1 MRKLISFAAL
11 LVALLSTAQA
21 WGATTEADTLSG
33 KRYYNVK
40 KMLLYEKSKENTADV
55 QPELTGDHSSWVHP
69 FARYRALV
77 GRDCTVNDIFTTV
90 GVASWPKGLGKM
102 TNDTLSDYTSYVNGV
117 EVVGVYNPVTS
128 VRDMTRHYAKGTTAG
143 FCIGQEGGSGVLSVK
158 LIKQFTLEFYLEGKK
173 VGAVYGTS
181 GSNFNGVNVSLG
193 SLPGSKNAT
202 YNIQAVAPEEFDEV
216 RLVNTGVQ
224 VSVVSVLDVHY
235 AYVGEPTLYTLTNK
249 DKTGKTT
256 SKLKDFDDYCSDY
269 ELTKSEDVSGPG
281 DLVDADITNS
291 VLGKAVIM
299 IGSTIPLK
307 ARTYTSGGE
316 SFAPGSVVGFKGVG
330 GSALNL
336 SLFGGGLLIRT
347 WDQNN
352 NEVERFR
359 MDQSVLGLSLIKGGE
374 SNLSF
379 ITTKSFS
386 GVSIQYVGLL
396 NLDLGGTVFNYA
408 FVEPAPDIDHHCDI
422 DPTPDM
428 NICDDQTTAQLNHNN
443 KVPVTW
449 SVESKPE
456 GSSATIDQNGYV
468 TGMKEGAGSKYTFRA
483 TSTDG
488 CYDTVTITK
497 NQGATSKNAAFY
509 EIPITNKNNTNKV
522 FELSDPFPGVT
533 GSLVSISKFEDTEN
547 LLDED
552 LTNYATYVPGLEV
565 AGNVGVVAI
574 QTKDKQTTFRKALG
588 INQDDSIKIGFLV
601 QYRGT
606 GLDLNL
612 LNGYSLKFY
621 LNGNDEP
628 QYSEDLKQANVLNL
642 GLAGSKKIQKVE
654 LAAVVPANV
663 DFDQMA
669 LLHNGVLGLNG
680 SAISFFYPFYE
691 TGEAIT
697 MSDDPL
703 ACDHTVVSAVVKTD
717 PKAKT
722 PSSGASIDG
731 NLTGIYNTV
740 SVADGIDDLSAIID
754 DNLTTGVTLG
764 SVASVGGGTK
774 IAVKLGHKAD
784 YRQQLAIVMDN
795 NDYQSIFGHKDNKG
809 QGLDPLGV
817 GVGKWMKVETY
828 LDGQPTGDT
837 KTDWNVLGADV
848 LTTKGHNIYVWNPTK
863 QYDEVVITLANV
875 LGVAGVQKIYGIV
888 LQSDIDGDGIPD
900 CKDDDSCNGQ
910 IEAVGKPQA
919 CLNSDI
925 TFTFKGKN
933 GITYKVEAADQTK
946 GLMDAT
952 PASKVENDGSVTY
965 TCSVKTTKA
974 GVFSARVLQEKASSL
989 TGYQQDG
996 VIDYVVHP
1004 LVSHWNP
1011 NTTSTDWNVW
1021 SNWIEGSP
1029 YACTDVVIPAGA
1041 KVYPV
1046 LADPHTTNDNSC
1058 NGIHFEPGAA
1068 VENVFKLRYDSAW
1081 VDLALK
1087 NGEASLWTAP
1097 MGQVYSGDFYA
1108 SEVGEDKYFTA
1119 LTDET
1124 DPVNFTVR
1132 TSPLVYQRVWKAS
1145 VNGNFTPDSKDL
1157 GDVTLISKGTW
1168 SHSFN
1173 SLTQDY
1179 ASTEK
1184 KVGKTY
1190 APHCFSLMADDNT
1203 TSDKSYTIHL
1213 PKAGDRSYYY
1223 YDAMGEVKGSKQTV
1237 SHGTDATKLWSTQH
1251 WTTPTKNL
1259 TLNYTNNAGTTSDSE
1274 AGVFLVG
1281 NPLMSHLDVKLFL
1294 QNEDNAKV
1302 ISGIK
1307 LYKHNTT
1314 YSVVEINDQLV
1325 SSANLTDDDR
1335 YIVPAGAFFAVAKDN
1350 TENTLQVTYDSLMF
1364 AGKSVSAQ
1372 PSSTKVGGNNP
1383 LGLLRITAKT
1393 ELYASG
1399 AIVLEG
1405 SDAKAATLMDEEYK
1419 PSLALF
1425 TIDNGRAYDIRPAN
1439 GDIIE
1444 LGLCLAKADSVALDF
1459 HAEGNADTDGWRL
1472 YDRLTGLSYEA
1483 GEAPVIFMEG
1493 SNVGRF
1499 YLSRVGNADNVRGI
1513 SAASDIYVATAQ
1525 GKATVTCARHDLRK
1539 VEAYNGGGMVLDTA
1553 HGNGVGSLS
1562 VGIPQGVVIIKA
1574 TRLDGTTATF
1584 KLMAE

>member
-1 MRKLISFAAL
+1 MRRLISFAAL

-40 KMLLYEKSKENTADV
+40 KMLLYEKSKEESANVLA
-55 QPELTGDHSSWVHP
+55 ERTGEHSSWVHP

-90 GVASWPKGLGKM
+90 GVASWPKDLGKM

-117 EVVGVYNPVTS
+117 EVDAVKNPVTS

-143 FCIGQEGGSGVLSVK
+143 FCIGQEGGSGVLSVE
-158 LIKQFTLEFYLEGKK
+158 LIKRFTLEFYLEGKR

-249 DKTGKTT
+249 DKTGNVT
-256 SKLKDFDDYCSDY
+256 SNLKDFDDYCDDY
-269 ELTKSEDVSGPG
+269 GLTKSEDVSGPG
-281 DLVDADITNS
+281 NLVDADITNS
-291 VLGKAVIM
+291 VLGKAVVM

-307 ARTYTSGGE
+307 VRTYTSAGE

-336 SLFGGGLLIRT
+336 SLLGGGLLIRT

-359 MDQSVLGLSLIKGGE
+359 MDHSVLGLSLIKGGE

-379 ITTKSFS
+379 ITTKPFS
-386 GVSIQYVGLL
+386 GVSIQYVGVL

-456 GSSATIDQNGYV
+456 GSSASIDPNGYV
-468 TGMKEGAGSKYTFRA
+468 TGMNEGAGSKYTFRA

-488 CYDTVTITK
+488 CYDEVTITK
-497 NQGATSKNAAFY
+497 NQGQTSKNAADY
-509 EIPITNKNNTNKV
+509 EIPITANTKTG
-522 FELSDPFPGVT
+522 FELSESIPGVT
-533 GSLVSISKFEDTEN
+533 GSLLSISDFKDKEN
-547 LLDED
+547 LLDEN
-552 LTNYATYVPGLEV
+552 LTNYATYVPGVEV
-565 AGNVGVVAI
+565 LGNVGVVAI
-574 QTKDKQTTFRKALG
+574 QTKDKQNTFRQALG
-588 INQDDSIKIGFLV
+588 INQTDSIKIGFLV

-621 LNGNDEP
+621 LNGNNKT
-628 QYSEDLKQANVLNL
+628 QYSADLKQANVLNL
-642 GLAGSKKIQKVE
+642 GLAGSDKLQKVE

-691 TGEAIT
+691 TGDAIT

-717 PKAKT
+717 PTAKT

-731 NLTGIYNTV
+731 NLTGTYSTV
-740 SVADGIDDLSAIID
+740 NVGGGIDDLSAIID

-795 NDYQSIFGHKDNKG
+795 NNYQSIFGGKDDNK

-875 LGVAGVQKIYGIV
+875 AGVAIVQKIYGIV

-900 CKDDDSCNGQ
+900 CKDDNSCNGQ
-910 IEAVGKPQA
+910 IEAVGKPQT
-919 CLNSDI
+919 CLNSNI
-925 TFTFKGKN
+925 TFTFKGKK
-933 GITYKVEAADQTK
+933 GINYKVEAADQTES
-946 GLMDAT
+946 LMDAT
-952 PASKVENDGSVTY
+952 ASSEGVNDIVTY

-989 TGYQQDG
+989 SGYQQDG

-1004 LVSHWNP
+1004 LISHWNP

-1029 YACTDVVIPAGA
+1029 YACTDVVIPTGA

-1068 VENVFKLRYDSAW
+1068 VENVFKLSYNSAW

-1097 MGQVYSGDFYA
+1097 MGQVYSGDLYA

-1119 LTDET
+1119 LTDAT
-1124 DPVNFTVR
+1124 DPVDFNVR
-1132 TSPLVYQRVWKAS
+1132 TSPLVYQRVWKTS
-1145 VNGNFTPDSKDL
+1145 MNGNFDSNNL
-1157 GDVTLISKGTW
+1157 GGVALISKGTW

-1223 YDAMGEVKGSKQTV
+1223 YDAMGEKKGNLQTV
-1237 SHGTDATKLWSTQH
+1237 SHGAEATKLWSTQH
-1251 WTTPTKNL
+1251 WPTPNENL
-1259 TLNYTNNAGTTSDSE
+1259 TLNYMNNAGTTSSSE

-1281 NPLMSHLDVKLFL
+1281 NPLMSHLDVKAFL
-1294 QNEDNAKV
+1294 DNTENAKV

-1325 SSANLTDDDR
+1325 SSKDLTDDDR
-1335 YIVPAGAFFAVAKDN
+1335 YIVPAGAFFAVASDN
-1350 TENTLQVTYDSLMF
+1350 TKNTLQVTYDNLMF
-1364 AGKSVSAQ
+1364 AGKPVSAQ

-1383 LGLLRITAKT
+1383 LGMLRITAKT
-1393 ELYASG
+1393 ERYASG

-1425 TIDNGRAYDIRPAN
+1425 TIDNGRAYDIRPAD

-1459 HAEGNADTDGWRL
+1459 HAEGNANTDGWRL

-1483 GEAPVIFMEG
+1483 GEAPVIFLEG

-1499 YLSRVGNADNVRGI
+1499 YLSRVGNADNVRDI
-1513 SAASDIYVATAQ
+1513 SAVSDIYVATAQ
-1525 GKATVTCARHDLRK
+1525 GKATVTCARHDLSK
-1539 VEAYNGGGMVLDTA
+1539 VEAYNGGGMLLDTA
-1553 HGNGVGSLS
+1553 YGNGVGSLS
-1562 VGIPQGVVIIKA
+1562 VDIPQGVVIIKA

>member
-1 MRKLISFAAL
+1 MRRLISFAAL

-40 KMLLYEKSKENTADV
+40 KMLLYEKSKENSADV
-55 QPELTGDHSSWVHP
+55 QAEVNGEHRSWVHP

-90 GVASWPKGLGKM
+90 GVASWPKDLGKM

-117 EVVGVYNPVTS
+117 KANLGYNPVTS

-143 FCIGQEGGSGVLSVK
+143 FCIGQEGGSGVLSVE

-249 DKTGKTT
+249 DKTGNVT
-256 SKLKDFDDYCSDY
+256 SNLKDFDDYCDDY
-269 ELTKSEDVSGPG
+269 GLTKSKDVFGPG
-281 DLVDADITNS
+281 NLVDADITNS
-291 VLGKAVIM
+291 VLGKAVVM

-307 ARTYTSGGE
+307 VLTYTSAGE

-336 SLFGGGLLIRT
+336 TLLGGGLLIRT

-352 NEVERFR
+352 NEVEKFR
-359 MDQSVLGLSLIKGGE
+359 MDHSVLGLSLAKGGE

-379 ITTKSFS
+379 ITTKPFS
-386 GVSIQYVGLL
+386 GVSIQYVGAL

-428 NICDDQTTAQLNHNN
+428 NICEDQTTAQLNHNN

-468 TGMKEGAGSKYTFRA
+468 TGMNEEAGSKYTFRA

-497 NQGATSKNAAFY
+497 NQGATANSIQY
-509 EIPITNKNNTNKV
+509 ETLISASMG
-522 FELSDPFPGVT
+522 FEIAKSVPGTT
-533 GSLVSISKFEDTEN
+533 GSLISISKFDDGEGN
-547 LLDED
+547 LLDGNKD
-552 LTNYATYVPGLEV
+552 TYAKYVGGLELTGHV
-565 AGNVGVVAI
+565 RIVAI
-574 QTKDKQTTFRKALG
+574 QTTNKEKTFREALN
-588 INQDDSIKIGFLV
+588 IANNDSIKIGFVV
-601 QYRGT
+601 QSRGT
-606 GLDLNL
+606 GLNLNL
-612 LNGYSLKFY
+612 LNGYSMEFY
-621 LNGNDEP
+621 NKGERVHTASLT
-628 QYSEDLKQANVLNL
+628 QANVLNV
-642 GLAGSKKIQKVE
+642 GLAGSDKLQKME
-654 LAAVVPANV
+654 MATIVPKGI
-663 DFDQMA
+663 DFDQWA
-669 LLHNGVLGLNG
+669 LYHNGVLSLD
-680 SAISFFYPFYE
+680 ISEQDFFYPFYE
-691 TGEAIT
+691 TGKDIALG
-697 MSDDPL
+697 DDPL

-717 PKAKT
+717 PTDKT

-731 NLTGIYNTV
+731 NLTSIYSTV
-740 SVADGIDDLSAIID
+740 SVGGGIDDLSAIID
-754 DNLTTGVTLG
+754 DNLTTGAVLG
-764 SVASVGGGTK
+764 HVASVGGGTK

-795 NDYQSIFGHKDNKG
+795 NNYQSIFGGKDDNK
-809 QGLDPLGV
+809 QGVDPLGV

-875 LGVAGVQKIYGIV
+875 ADVAGVQKIYGIV

-900 CKDDDSCNGQ
+900 CKDDNSCDGQ
-910 IEAVGKPQA
+910 IKAVGKPQA

-925 TFTFKGKN
+925 TFTFKGTK
-933 GITYKVEAADQTK
+933 GIHYKVETADQTAS
-946 GLMDAT
+946 LMDVKET
-952 PASKVENDGSVTY
+952 SDDGNGFATY
-965 TCSVKTTKA
+965 TCSVRTTKA

-996 VIDYVVHP
+996 VIAYVVHP

-1029 YACTDVVIPAGA
+1029 YACTDVVIPTGA

-1046 LADPHTTNDNSC
+1046 LADPDTTTDNSC

-1068 VENVFKLRYDSAW
+1068 VENVFKLSYNSAW

-1119 LTDET
+1119 LTDAT
-1124 DPVNFTVR
+1124 DPVDFTVR
-1132 TSPLVYQRVWKAS
+1132 TSPLVYQRVWKTS
-1145 VNGNFTPDSKDL
+1145 VNGNFTPTSSEL
-1157 GDVTLISKGTW
+1157 GGVTLITKGTW

-1179 ASTEK
+1179 ASLITEK
-1184 KVGKTY
+1184 TGIFDSQTY

-1223 YDAMGEVKGSKQTV
+1223 YDVLGDVKGSLQTV
-1237 SHGTDATKLWSTQH
+1237 SHDATATKLWSTQH
-1251 WTTPTKNL
+1251 WPTPTENL
-1259 TLNYTNNAGTTSDSE
+1259 TLNYMNNAGTTSDSE

-1314 YSVVEINDQLV
+1314 YSVVEINDKLV
-1325 SSANLTDDDR
+1325 SSTNLSDDDR

-1350 TENTLQVTYDSLMF
+1350 TENTLQVTYESQMF

-1383 LGLLRITAKT
+1383 LGMLRITAKT
-1393 ELYASG
+1393 ERYVSG
-1399 AIVLEG
+1399 AVVLEG

-1425 TIDNGRAYDIRPAN
+1425 TIDNGHAYDIRPAD

-1483 GEAPVIFMEG
+1483 SESPVIFMEG

-1499 YLSRVGNADNVRGI
+1499 YLSRVGNADNVRDI

-1525 GKATVTCARHDLRK
+1525 GKATVTCARHDLSK
-1539 VEAYNGGGMVLDTA
+1539 VEAYNGGGMLLDTA
-1553 HGNGVGSLS
+1553 YGNGVGSLS
-1562 VGIPQGVVIIKA
+1562 VDIPQGVVIIKA

>member
-1 MRKLISFAAL
+1 MRRLISFAAL

-40 KMLLYEKSKENTADV
+40 KMLLYEKSKENSADV
-55 QPELTGDHSSWVHP
+55 QAEVNSEHRSWVHP

-77 GRDCTVNDIFTTV
+77 GRDCTVNDIFTTL
-90 GVASWPKGLGKM
+90 GVVSWPKDLGKM

-117 EVVGVYNPVTS
+117 TVDAVYNPVTS

-143 FCIGQEGGSGVLSVK
+143 FCIGQEGGSGVLSVE
-158 LIKQFTLEFYLEGKK
+158 LIKRFTLEFYLEGKK

-256 SKLKDFDDYCSDY
+256 SNLKDFDDYCDDY
-269 ELTKSEDVSGPG
+269 GLTKSEDVSGPG
-281 DLVDADITNS
+281 NLVDADITNS
-291 VLGKAVIM
+291 VLGKAVVM

-307 ARTYTSGGE
+307 VRTYTSAGE

-336 SLFGGGLLIRT
+336 SLLGGGLLIRT

-352 NEVERFR
+352 NEVEKFR
-359 MDQSVLGLSLIKGGE
+359 MDHSVLGLSLAKGGE

-379 ITTKSFS
+379 ITTKPFS
-386 GVSIQYVGLL
+386 GVSIQYVGAL

-428 NICDDQTTAQLNHNN
+428 NICEDQTTAQLNHNN

-468 TGMKEGAGSKYTFRA
+468 TGMNEGAGSVYKFRA

-488 CYDTVTITK
+488 CYDEVTITK
-497 NQGATSKNAAFY
+497 NQGATGNSIQY
-509 EIPITNKNNTNKV
+509 ETQISASMGFEIAEKV
-522 FELSDPFPGVT
+522 PGTT
-533 GSLVSISKFEDTEN
+533 GSLISISKFDDGEGN
-547 LLDED
+547 LLDGKKD
-552 LTNYATYVPGLEV
+552 TYAKYVGGLELT
-565 AGNVGVVAI
+565 GHVGIVAI
-574 QTKDKQTTFRKALG
+574 QTTNKEKTFRQALN
-588 INQDDSIKIGFLV
+588 IADNDSIKIGFVV
-601 QYRGT
+601 QSKGT
-606 GLDLNL
+606 GLNLNL
-612 LNGYSLKFY
+612 LNGYSMEFY
-621 LNGNDEP
+621 KQGKRVHTASLT
-628 QYSEDLKQANVLNL
+628 QANVLNV
-642 GLAGSKKIQKVE
+642 GLAGSDKLQKME
-654 LAAVVPANV
+654 MATIVPKDI
-663 DFDQMA
+663 DFDQWA
-669 LLHNGVLGLNG
+669 LYHNGVLSLD
-680 SAISFFYPFYE
+680 ISEQDFFYPFYE

-697 MSDDPL
+697 LGDDPL
-703 ACDHTVVSAVVKTD
+703 ACDHTVVSAVVKTE
-717 PKAKT
+717 PTAKT

-731 NLTGIYNTV
+731 NLTGTYSTV
-740 SVADGIDDLSAIID
+740 SVGGGIDDLSAIID
-754 DNLTTGVTLG
+754 GNLTTGVTLG

-795 NDYQSIFGHKDNKG
+795 NNYQSIFGSKDDNK
-809 QGLDPLGV
+809 QGFDPLGV

-875 LGVAGVQKIYGIV
+875 VGVAGVQKIYGIV

-910 IEAVGKPQA
+910 IEAVGKPQT
-919 CLNSDI
+919 CLNSNI
-925 TFTFKGKN
+925 TFTFKGKK
-933 GITYKVEAADQTK
+933 GIHYKVEAADQTES
-946 GLMDAT
+946 LMDAT
-952 PASKVENDGSVTY
+952 ASSEGVNDIVTY
-965 TCSVKTTKA
+965 TCSVRTTKA

-996 VIDYVVHP
+996 VIAYVVHP

-1029 YACTDVVIPAGA
+1029 YACTDVVIPTGA

-1046 LADPHTTNDNSC
+1046 LADPATTTDNSC

-1119 LTDET
+1119 LTDAT
-1124 DPVNFTVR
+1124 DPVDFTVR
-1132 TSPLVYQRVWKAS
+1132 TSPLVYQRVWKTS
-1145 VNGNFTPDSKDL
+1145 MNGNFDPTSSKL
-1157 GDVTLISKGTW
+1157 GGVTLITKGTW

-1179 ASTEK
+1179 AS
-1184 KVGKTY
+1184 

-1213 PKAGDRSYYY
+1213 PKAGARSYYY
-1223 YDAMGEVKGSKQTV
+1223 YDAMGEAKGSLQTV
-1237 SHGTDATKLWSTQH
+1237 SHDDKATKLWSTQH
-1251 WTTPTKNL
+1251 WPTPTENL
-1259 TLNYTNNAGTTSDSE
+1259 TLNYTNNAGTTSSSE

-1325 SSANLTDDDR
+1325 SSTNLSDDDR
-1335 YIVPAGAFFAVAKDN
+1335 YIVPAGAFFAVAKDSK
-1350 TENTLQVTYDSLMF
+1350 ENTLQVTYESQMF
-1364 AGKSVSAQ
+1364 AGKLVSAQ

-1383 LGLLRITAKT
+1383 LGMLRITAKT
-1393 ELYASG
+1393 ERYASG
-1399 AIVLEG
+1399 AVVLEG

-1425 TIDNGRAYDIRPAN
+1425 TIDNGRAYDIRPAKD
-1439 GDIIE
+1439 DIIE

-1483 GEAPVIFMEG
+1483 GDAPVIFMEG

-1499 YLSRVGNADNVRGI
+1499 YLSRVGNADNVRDI
-1513 SAASDIYVATAQ
+1513 SAASDIYVTTAQ
-1525 GKATVTCARHDLRK
+1525 GKATVTCARHDLSK
-1539 VEAYNGGGMVLDTA
+1539 VEAYNGSGMLLDTA

-1562 VGIPQGVVIIKA
+1562 VDIPQGVVIIKA

>member
-1 MRKLISFAAL
+1 M
-11 LVALLSTAQA
+11 
-21 WGATTEADTLSG
+21 
-33 KRYYNVK
+33 
-40 KMLLYEKSKENTADV
+40 
-55 QPELTGDHSSWVHP
+55 
-69 FARYRALV
+69 
-77 GRDCTVNDIFTTV
+77 
-90 GVASWPKGLGKM
+90 
-102 TNDTLSDYTSYVNGV
+102 
-117 EVVGVYNPVTS
+117 
-128 VRDMTRHYAKGTTAG
+128 
-143 FCIGQEGGSGVLSVK
+143 
-158 LIKQFTLEFYLEGKK
+158 
-173 VGAVYGTS
+173 
-181 GSNFNGVNVSLG
+181 
-193 SLPGSKNAT
+193 
-202 YNIQAVAPEEFDEV
+202 
-216 RLVNTGVQ
+216 
-224 VSVVSVLDVHY
+224 
-235 AYVGEPTLYTLTNK
+235 
-249 DKTGKTT
+249 
-256 SKLKDFDDYCSDY
+256 
-269 ELTKSEDVSGPG
+269 
-281 DLVDADITNS
+281 
-291 VLGKAVIM
+291 
-299 IGSTIPLK
+299 
-307 ARTYTSGGE
+307 
-316 SFAPGSVVGFKGVG
+316 
-330 GSALNL
+330 
-336 SLFGGGLLIRT
+336 
-347 WDQNN
+347 
-352 NEVERFR
+352 
-359 MDQSVLGLSLIKGGE
+359 
-374 SNLSF
+374 
-379 ITTKSFS
+379 
-386 GVSIQYVGLL
+386 
-396 NLDLGGTVFNYA
+396 
-408 FVEPAPDIDHHCDI
+408 
-422 DPTPDM
+422 
-428 NICDDQTTAQLNHNN
+428 
-443 KVPVTW
+443 
-449 SVESKPE
+449 
-456 GSSATIDQNGYV
+456 
-468 TGMKEGAGSKYTFRA
+468 
-483 TSTDG
+483 
-488 CYDTVTITK
+488 
-497 NQGATSKNAAFY
+497 
-509 EIPITNKNNTNKV
+509 
-522 FELSDPFPGVT
+522 
-533 GSLVSISKFEDTEN
+533 
-547 LLDED
+547 
-552 LTNYATYVPGLEV
+552 
-565 AGNVGVVAI
+565 
-574 QTKDKQTTFRKALG
+574 
-588 INQDDSIKIGFLV
+588 

-621 LNGNDEP
+621 LNGNSKT
-628 QYSEDLKQANVLNL
+628 QYSADLKQANVLNL
-642 GLAGSKKIQKVE
+642 GLAGSDKLQKVE

-697 MSDDPL
+697 LSDDPL

-717 PKAKT
+717 PTAKT

-731 NLTGIYNTV
+731 NLTGTYSTV
-740 SVADGIDDLSAIID
+740 NVGGGIDDLSAIID

-795 NDYQSIFGHKDNKG
+795 NNYGKDNQG
-809 QGLDPLGV
+809 QGFDPLGV

-875 LGVAGVQKIYGIV
+875 VGVAGVQKIYGIV

-925 TFTFKGKN
+925 TFTFKGKKGFN
-933 GITYKVEAADQTK
+933 YKVEAADQTAS
-946 GLMDAT
+946 LMDVT
-952 PASKVENDGSVTY
+952 ASSEGVNDIVTY

-1004 LVSHWNP
+1004 LISHWNP

-1029 YACTDVVIPAGA
+1029 YACTDVVIPTGA

-1046 LADPHTTNDNSC
+1046 LADPATTTDNSC

-1068 VENVFKLRYDSAW
+1068 VENVFKLSYNSAW

-1097 MGQVYSGDFYA
+1097 MGQVYSGDLYA

-1119 LTDET
+1119 LTDAT

-1132 TSPLVYQRVWKAS
+1132 TSPLVYQRVWKTS
-1145 VNGNFTPDSKDL
+1145 MNGNFTPDSEDL

-1179 ASTEK
+1179 ASLE
-1184 KVGKTY
+1184 KTY

-1223 YDAMGEVKGSKQTV
+1223 YDAMGEKKGNLQTV
-1237 SHGTDATKLWSTQH
+1237 SHDAKATKLWSTQH
-1251 WTTPTKNL
+1251 WPTPTENL
-1259 TLNYTNNAGTTSDSE
+1259 TLNYTNNAGTTSSSE

-1281 NPLMSHLDVKLFL
+1281 NPLMSHLDVKAFL
-1294 QNEDNAKV
+1294 DNTENAKV

-1325 SSANLTDDDR
+1325 SSTNLSDDDR
-1335 YIVPAGAFFAVAKDN
+1335 YIAPAGAFFAVASDN
-1350 TENTLQVTYDSLMF
+1350 TKNTLQVTYDGLMF

-1383 LGLLRITAKT
+1383 LGMLRITAKT
-1393 ELYASG
+1393 ERYASG
-1399 AIVLEG
+1399 AVVLEG

-1439 GDIIE
+1439 DDIIE

-1472 YDRLTGLSYEA
+1472 YDRLAGLSYEA
-1483 GEAPVIFMEG
+1483 GEAPVIFLDG
-1493 SNVGRF
+1493 SCVGRF
-1499 YLSRVGNADNVRGI
+1499 YLSRVGNTDNVKNVSG
-1513 SAASDIYVATAQ
+1513 SANIYVTTAE
-1525 GKATVTCARHDLRK
+1525 GKAVVTSTRHDLSK
-1539 VEAYNGGGMVLDTA
+1539 VEVYNGSGMLLGTA
-1553 HGNGVGSLS
+1553 SANGADRLTAN
-1562 VGIPQGVVIIKA
+1562 IQPGVVIIKA
-1574 TRLDGTTATF
+1574 TRLDGTATTF